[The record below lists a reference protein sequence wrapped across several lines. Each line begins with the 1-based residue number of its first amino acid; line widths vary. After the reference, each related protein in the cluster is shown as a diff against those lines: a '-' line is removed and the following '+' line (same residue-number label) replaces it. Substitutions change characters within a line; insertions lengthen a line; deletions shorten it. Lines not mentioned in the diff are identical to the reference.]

1 MLRGDFA
8 PLLAP
13 LLTPFDMFQ
22 LRGDF
27 APLLAPLL
35 LLTTFD
41 VFQLRH
47 HVAPLLAP
55 LLLLTP
61 FDMFQL
67 RGDFAPLLAPLLL
80 LTISQGGAGL
90 PKQAVRPA
98 DISAADIGPAYKA
111 TTLNERPIIGI
122 VSQELP
128 GSLQRAF
135 GNHTSYIAASY
146 VKYWQSAGARVVPIL
161 INQPDEYYQELFNNL
176 NGLVFPGGSA
186 KLGDSGYYRAAK
198 VLWDL
203 AAGQPDDVFPIWG
216 TCLGFEL
223 LTYLELDGRHLA
235 DCSSS
240 NQALPLD
247 FTPDGTSSR
256 MFSGASQQLLD
267 IFSTQNVTVNF
278 HKYCVSPETRPIYG
292 VQFHPEKNIFEWGE
306 KDNIDAI
313 PHWKEAIQA
322 SQYLANFFIDEV
334 RKNTH
339 RYQSVE
345 QEKADL
351 IYQYSP
357 VYSGDTDSVFDQVY
371 LFD

>member
-1 MLRGDFA
+1 M
-8 PLLAP
+8 
-13 LLTPFDMFQ
+13 

-35 LLTTFD
+35 LLT
-41 VFQLRH
+41 LSH
-47 HVAPLLAP
+47 
-55 LLLLTP
+55 
-61 FDMFQL
+61 
-67 RGDFAPLLAPLLL
+67 
-80 LTISQGGAGL
+80 GGAGL

-98 DISAADIGPAYKA
+98 DISAEDIGPAYKV
-111 TTLNERPIIGI
+111 TTLNDRPIIGI

-161 INQPDEYYQELFNNL
+161 INQPDEYYQELFHNL

-198 VLWDL
+198 VLWDM
-203 AAGQPDDVFPIWG
+203 AAAQPDDVFPIWG

-278 HKYCVSPETRPIYG
+278 HKYCVSPETYRSSLASDYRLIATNRDWNGQEFVSAFEHRTRPIYG